1 MTNRGTCPT
10 RRSPTSWRQQ
20 WLAQIQGK
28 VLDDLIDKTADAIR
42 GSVDKAT
49 MVRVLKSLQL
59 EKFQANVAHAPGSG
73 AGATRG
79 P

>member
-1 MTNRGTCPT
+1 MAYWAIANVIEE
-10 RRSPTSWRQQ
+10 Q
-20 WLAQIQGK
+20 WLLQIRGK

-42 GSVDKAT
+42 GGVDKAL

-59 EKFQANVAHAPGSG
+59 EKFQANVAK
-73 AGATRG
+73 RG